1 MIDNALRAP
10 AVVAAPPPAPL
21 PSPPDK
27 APQTAAHPF
36 AELLRQNRLAAAAP
50 AVSTAPSAP
59 ADKADDAPTA
69 SDAGEGSGETTAAEP
84 TPAQRD
90 ATPAKART
98 TSPWRQ
104 PAQPG
109 AQPAQEASLSAP
121 TPSDKS
127 TPHPGDPKDVTST
140 TPDASLMA
148 GAMANTRPDVAPPVE
163 ADADVDASPA
173 RSQGAAAS
181 SASRAGVATSDSAA
195 PPLTASSPLG
205 APAPGAAERRALSAT
220 DNANPDGDRVDG
232 ATNDATASFAGL
244 LAESKGDR
252 VIAASSTERNG
263 HDAAASPTAS
273 APSASPTGAPA
284 PGPAVVSSALPV
296 PVHSA
301 DFAAAFGVQVSVL
314 AKDGVQ
320 HAELHLNPAEMGP
333 VSIQI
338 TLDGTQA
345 RVDFGA
351 DAAATR
357 HAIEAGLPELASA
370 LRDAGF
376 TLAGGGVGQHS
387 ASNGN
392 AGHPAGSD
400 SGSAPS
406 GASTRAVELEA
417 SSPRVLRRVAAGGV
431 DLYA

>member
-36 AELLRQNRLAAAAP
+36 AELLRQNRLAATAT

-59 ADKADDAPTA
+59 ADKADDAPA
-69 SDAGEGSGETTAAEP
+69 PSDAGEGSGETTATES
-84 TPAQRD
+84 TPPQRD

-98 TSPWRQ
+98 TSPSRQ
-104 PAQPG
+104 A
-109 AQPAQEASLSAP
+109 AQPAQQASPSAP
-121 TPSDKS
+121 APSDKS

-148 GAMANTRPDVAPPVE
+148 GAMANTRPDVAPPVQ
-163 ADADVDASPA
+163 ADADVDASQTQ
-173 RSQGAAAS
+173 SQGAAAS

-205 APAPGAAERRALSAT
+205 APAPGAADRRALSAT
-220 DNANPDGDRVDG
+220 DNANPDGDRVDE
-232 ATNDATASFAGL
+232 ATNDASASFAGL

-252 VIAASSTERNG
+252 AVAASSTERSG
-263 HDAAASPTAS
+263 HDAAALPTAGT
-273 APSASPTGAPA
+273 PSATPTGAPA
-284 PGPAVVSSALPV
+284 PGPAVVSAALPV

-376 TLAGGGVGQHS
+376 TLAGGGVAQHS
-387 ASNGN
+387 ASNGS
-392 AGHPAGSD
+392 AGNPAGSD
-400 SGSAPS
+400 GGSAPS
-406 GASTRAVELEA
+406 GASTRAVELDA